1 VSTPSARVR
10 KRLLEDVSH
19 LGLDETDE
27 ALLRMLQADGRTTN
41 AELARRLALSPPSV
55 LQRVRKLEDSGVIQG
70 YTAKLDPEK
79 LGFALT
85 VVAMVSL
92 ALHQDQP
99 IHNFREKVS
108 QFPEVLECLHVSGDY
123 DFMLRIVARDVHDYE
138 RFVSERLSAIKG
150 IGKIH
155 SCFVLGVGKS
165 TGELP
170 I

>member
-1 VSTPSARVR
+1 MADIKARE
-10 KRLLEDVSH
+10 RLQGSFEHPD
-19 LGLDETDE
+19 LDDLNIE
-27 ALLRMLQADGRTTN
+27 LLRILQLDGQISN
-41 AELARRLALSPPSV
+41 AELARRVSLSPPSV
-55 LQRVRKLEDSGVIQG
+55 LQRVRKLEEQGFIQE
-70 YTAKLDPEK
+70 YAAVLDPER

-99 IHNFREKVS
+99 IDNFRKKVKE
-108 QFPEVLECLHVSGDY
+108 FPEVLECLHVSGDY
-123 DFMLRIVARDVHDYE
+123 DFMLRIVAKDVHDYE

-155 SCFVLGVGKS
+155 SCFVLGVNKR
-165 TGELP
+165 TTALP

>member
-1 VSTPSARVR
+1 MSFATARS
-10 KRLLEDVSH
+10 KLLGTVTHPD
-19 LGLDETDE
+19 LDDTDLE
-27 ALLRMLQADGRTTN
+27 LLKLLQGDGRTTN
-41 AELARRLALSPPSV
+41 AELARRVSLSPPSV
-55 LQRVRKLEDSGVIQG
+55 LHRVRKLEEQG
-70 YTAKLDPEK
+70 IIHEYAAVLDPEK

-99 IHNFREKVS
+99 IDNFRKKATE
-108 QFPEVLECLHVSGDY
+108 FPEVLECLHVSGDY
-123 DFMLRIVARDVHDYE
+123 DFMLKIVAKDVHDYE

-155 SCFVLGVGKS
+155 SCFVLAVNKR
-165 TGELP
+165 TTALP